1 MDGEGIDLPDR
12 WRERCIAWAQSN
24 GSICELWLFGS
35 RGPKGGARLDSDVD
49 IGIALVPP
57 IRNHNWAMGN
67 YTVMR
72 DVWQAEL
79 EKIVGRHVSLVAMVP
94 GNEGNEVV
102 RSTGV
107 GLWKV

>member
-1 MDGEGIDLPDR
+1 M
-12 WRERCIAWAQSN
+12 
-24 GSICELWLFGS
+24 
-35 RGPKGGARLDSDVD
+35 D

-94 GNEGNEVV
+94 GNDGDEVV
-102 RSTGV
+102 RSTGIC
-107 GLWKV
+107 LWKV